1 MTNKNEIN
9 LTVSN
14 NSDMLLVAGEADENI
29 RLLQQSFRARIT
41 TRGNVISI
49 AGDEAEV
56 QMLAS
61 ILMDIIR
68 RVQQGDALG
77 PDDIRRSIELARS
90 EEMAPASLR
99 DDVILTFRGQSIR
112 PKTSGQ
118 KHYVDAIRKN
128 TITFGIGPAG
138 TGKTYLAM
146 ALAVSALRRQEVG
159 RIILSRPIVEA
170 GENLGFLPGTLTEKV
185 DPYIRPLYDALFSM
199 TDAERASAM
208 LENGTIEIAPLAF
221 MRGRTLNDSFIILD
235 EAQNTTPEQMKMMLT
250 RIGFGSK
257 MVITGDI
264 TQSDINANA
273 SGLKQVKAILGNIDD
288 IAFCELSGADVVR
301 NSLVREII
309 AAYEEFG
316 SNKTAKDL
324 KDAKDSRDSRDSRD
338 ARDVASSSQEG
349 NDAGDDA

>member
-68 RVQQGDALG
+68 RAQQGDALG
-77 PDDIRRSIELARS
+77 LDDIRRSIELARS

-208 LENGTIEIAPLAF
+208 LENLPSCVGAP
-221 MRGRTLNDSFIILD
+221 
-235 EAQNTTPEQMKMMLT
+235 
-250 RIGFGSK
+250 
-257 MVITGDI
+257 
-264 TQSDINANA
+264 
-273 SGLKQVKAILGNIDD
+273 
-288 IAFCELSGADVVR
+288 
-301 NSLVREII
+301 
-309 AAYEEFG
+309 
-316 SNKTAKDL
+316 
-324 KDAKDSRDSRDSRD
+324 
-338 ARDVASSSQEG
+338 
-349 NDAGDDA
+349 